1 VVLIDR
7 RTVRVLF
14 TSLIFLGTLGVIYL
28 AWRTFIVFLFATF
41 FAYVIEPIVDALER
55 LFKGAR
61 GAAIVVVYA
70 GLLLVIGLVAGSVG
84 PKVADEGRRLSETL
98 PGIIE
103 QVGSGDIAEAIGGKL
118 GWSGD
123 TRNRVKQFL
132 ASHQQDL
139 TDGLH
144 SIAAPAAEVL
154 AGLGWVLLIPILA
167 VFFLKDKSAFGDNVV
182 SMFKTTRNR
191 RFVTN
196 VVNDLDAM
204 LGTYIRAQ
212 LLLSIFAFIAY
223 TAFLLIVQFP
233 YSFAIAAIAALLELI
248 PFVGPLVTAVLV
260 ITIAFVTSFPH
271 WIALIIFM
279 GAWRLIQDYVSTPLL
294 FKRGLEMHPLMI
306 IFAILLG
313 GEIAG
318 VVGMFLMIPAVA
330 AIRIL
335 YDHWTSQEIVG
346 EDDVET
352 TAA

>member
-1 VVLIDR
+1 
-7 RTVRVLF
+7 
-14 TSLIFLGTLGVIYL
+14 
-28 AWRTFIVFLFATF
+28 
-41 FAYVIEPIVDALER
+41 
-55 LFKGAR
+55 
-61 GAAIVVVYA
+61 
-70 GLLLVIGLVAGSVG
+70 
-84 PKVADEGRRLSETL
+84 
-98 PGIIE
+98 
-103 QVGSGDIAEAIGGKL
+103 
-118 GWSGD
+118 
-123 TRNRVKQFL
+123 
-132 ASHQQDL
+132 
-139 TDGLH
+139 
-144 SIAAPAAEVL
+144 
-154 AGLGWVLLIPILA
+154 
-167 VFFLKDKSAFGDNVV
+167 
-182 SMFKTTRNR
+182 
-191 RFVTN
+191 
-196 VVNDLDAM
+196 M

-212 LLLSIFAFIAY
+212 LLRSIFAFIAY

-271 WIALIIFM
+271 WIALLIFM

-306 IFAILLG
+306 IFAIFLG